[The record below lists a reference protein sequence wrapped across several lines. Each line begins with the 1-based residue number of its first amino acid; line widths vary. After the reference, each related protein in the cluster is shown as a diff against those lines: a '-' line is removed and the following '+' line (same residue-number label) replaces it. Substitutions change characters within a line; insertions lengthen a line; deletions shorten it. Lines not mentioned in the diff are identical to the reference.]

1 MTRIGVTD
9 FVRDDTGQLGFIL
22 RNQQQ
27 SFIDVNITSGS
38 GERIDGGTVEDK
50 KIKFERCPGGLI
62 QNQIADTGD
71 IICEHFIMEN
81 HLMLF

>member
-27 SFIDVNITSGS
+27 PFIDVNITSGS

-50 KIKFERCPGGLI
+50 KIKFEK
-62 QNQIADTGD
+62 
-71 IICEHFIMEN
+71 
-81 HLMLF
+81 